1 MANIPGEI
9 VWQANDNTWFTN
21 NAAEVYP
28 AGITIYHV
36 DGRYKFTDGV
46 TTLGALP
53 FRGDGGT
60 ETQNLQ
66 DVTDNGANTTNQM
79 QINGVNVATVNDIPS
94 LSGYVDT
101 AGLTTNYIPKATASD
116 TIGDSSIT
124 DDGTKVTVNGGFY
137 ATTGAS
143 EIFVYGDTA
152 YITAD
157 GQTNTNIESNLTE
170 NILRHNVKNTFNA
183 PANNFPQLTPS
194 QIVVTDASKNLVSV
208 AKATGYNLALGT
220 AAGTVLEGNRITQT
234 ITNGVTDKVPSED
247 AVFDALALKL
257 TQNNFTDITGSCT
270 IVGWASY
277 TTNSIR
283 AVDMGDYY
291 IVTGYIVG
299 TSNSITT
306 TVQMPYTNNGHRQ
319 GYSGYGVSNGTSV
332 FTRVLINGAS
342 DTIDF
347 RTGSAGNAWAATGT
361 KEITF
366 NLIIEK

>member
-101 AGLTTNYIPKATASD
+101 AGLTTNYIPKATSSD

-124 DDGTKVTVNGGFY
+124 DDGTTVTVNSP
-137 ATTGAS
+137 T
-143 EIFVYGDTA
+143 V
-152 YITAD
+152 ITSD
-157 GQTNTNIESNLTE
+157 NSNNQIISIDNLKALVAHDVK
-170 NILRHNVKNTFNA
+170 ILFNS
-183 PANNFPQLTPS
+183 PIYSFANMQANET
-194 QIVVTDASKNLVSV
+194 VETDASKNLVSV
-208 AKATGYNLALGT
+208 AKGTGYNLALGT

-299 TSNSITT
+299 TSNSATT

-319 GYSGYGVSNGTSV
+319 CYSGYGVSNGTSV

-347 RTGSAGNAWAATGT
+347 RTGPGGNVWSATGT